1 MIATA
6 SAVAFVVF
14 SCSSERG
21 SEKMNMDEI
30 PLQTV
35 DNMFT
40 VQTRNG
46 RMQSRMEA
54 AKMQHF
60 ENDSLKTDLFPD
72 GFAVYSYAEDG
83 RLETILLSDRAR
95 HITYKRREG
104 EIWEVTG
111 NVSIQNTIKQ
121 ETIETDTLFW
131 DQKSHEIYTD
141 SYIRMYSRD
150 GFMQGYG
157 MRSDDKAREAM
168 LMRPFNNSFVVVK
181 DTTVIIVDSV
191 NFIGPFLEK

>member
-1 MIATA
+1 
-6 SAVAFVVF
+6 
-14 SCSSERG
+14 
-21 SEKMNMDEI
+21 MNMDEI

-141 SYIRMYSRD
+141 SYIRMNPSLEY
-150 GFMQGYG
+150 
-157 MRSDDKAREAM
+157 MRM
-168 LMRPFNNSFVVVK
+168 
-181 DTTVIIVDSV
+181 
-191 NFIGPFLEK
+191 